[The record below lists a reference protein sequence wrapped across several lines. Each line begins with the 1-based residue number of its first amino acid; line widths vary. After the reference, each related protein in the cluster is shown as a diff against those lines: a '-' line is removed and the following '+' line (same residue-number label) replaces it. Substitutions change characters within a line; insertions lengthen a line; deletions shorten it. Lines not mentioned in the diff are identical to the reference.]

1 MHELLLRRALD
12 LNEINRGIGRCG
24 SRHARVQHTTSV
36 FPGNSALPATEDSPG
51 DRRVGALE
59 LRRSWIGLM
68 LRLPIGYG
76 SGVSASR
83 PNECRRRDT
92 HWNV

>member
-12 LNEINRGIGRCG
+12 RRDQSRNREART
-24 SRHARVQHTTSV
+24 RHARVQHTTSV

-68 LRLPIGYG
+68 SRLPIGYG